1 MKSIESPRHIRT
13 ITEYH
18 RLMELPKPEHPLISV
33 VRFEDIKAR
42 PGEARPGEARPAVA
56 SKSISHHFYTIALK
70 KNVNS
75 KLKYGQQEFDFDEGV
90 MVFMSPRQVL
100 SIESA
105 TEEDFKHTGWL
116 LLIHP
121 DFLWNTPLSVK
132 IKQYE
137 FFGYHLREALHLSD
151 KEEELVVGLM
161 RQIEQEYHANMD
173 ALSYHVMIA
182 QLELLLTYA
191 ERFYQRQFL
200 TRRIPHHNILVRMES
215 LLAHHFK
222 DDVLA
227 AQGVPTVES
236 VAEALHLSPDY
247 LSRLLTTL
255 TGQST
260 RHFIQDKLINLA
272 KEKLS
277 TTNLSVNE
285 IAFQLGFE
293 HPQSFSKLF
302 KDKTRYSPVAFRQ
315 SFN

>member
-1 MKSIESPRHIRT
+1 MKSPEAPRNIRT

-18 RLMELPKPEHPLISV
+18 RLMELPKPAHPLISV

-42 PGEARPGEARPAVA
+42 QGAAPKR
-56 SKSISHHFYTIALK
+56 ISHDFYTIALK
-70 KNVNS
+70 KNVCS
-75 KLKYGQQEFDFDEGV
+75 KLKYGQQHFDFDEGV
-90 MVFMSPRQVL
+90 MVFMSPGQVL

-105 TEEDFKHTGWL
+105 IEDDFKHTGWL

-121 DFLWNTPLSVK
+121 DFLLNTLLCGK

-137 FFGYHLREALHLSD
+137 YFGYQVREALHLSE
-151 KEEELVVGLM
+151 KEEALVAGLM
-161 RQIEQEYHANMD
+161 QQIEQENHGNMD
-173 ALSYHVMIA
+173 ALSHPLIIA

-200 TRRIPHHNILVRMES
+200 TRKASHHAILERMEF
-215 LLAHHFK
+215 LLSERFK
-222 DDVLA
+222 DDVLIA
-227 AQGVPTVES
+227 HGVPTVES

-260 RHFIQDKLINLA
+260 RHFIQDKLISLA
-272 KEKLS
+272 KQKLS
-277 TTNLSVNE
+277 TSDLSVNE

-293 HPQSFSKLF
+293 HSQSFCKLF
-302 KDKTRYSPVAFRQ
+302 KNKTAYSPAAFRQ